1 VDRCAS
7 VAAGSVAA
15 IIGVGTVS
23 GGFIVAMIVAGA
35 SGATSASGAFADG
48 LMDGLVRI
56 CWHCGFAARGPVMAA
71 GIAIAALM
79 LAGCGSATSPV
90 ASRVPEASGA
100 SMTPVTSGAPEAPAS
115 VTSVAGDVESV
126 AETYSRVEP
135 SAEPVAASESRRV
148 NRAAEAAERARQAAE
163 LQRQRQ
169 DELTRQ
175 REEQQLAEE
184 ERREQVERA
193 ERQQQE
199 QRQQAAER
207 ETRLARIAE
216 LEARIAELRAE
227 IAAGDALSETMREAV
242 LASEQLLALLTEEQA
257 TYQESNLDSEGN
269 LIEPP
274 ATEEIEELE
283 TRRGALLEK
292 VTSC

>member
-1 VDRCAS
+1 
-7 VAAGSVAA
+7 
-15 IIGVGTVS
+15 
-23 GGFIVAMIVAGA
+23 MIVAGA

-100 SMTPVTSGAPEAPAS
+100 PVTSGAPEAPAS

-135 SAEPVAASESRRV
+135 SPEPVAASESRRV